1 MRQEQNNHPSIR
13 FRFLFFLI
21 ALLFGSVLNAQVD
34 PKITW
39 NYDGLTFKQFISAAE
54 ERTGI
59 RFFFKDDWVQDLQPG
74 DYPGTT
80 SLADLFEKMFRG
92 KFLYYYQDSNGD
104 FIITKNSEIEHVD
117 KISTDKNS
125 YVLEEYSLDQEKQKT
140 TESIHVDIGNPAE
153 KDLSGKVNITGYIID
168 SDSRESLSGASVYVQ
183 DLGIGKLSN
192 QYGFF
197 NIDIPRG
204 AHMIQFSYIGMKEKR
219 VYVNVYSAGVLNI
232 EMNGALIPLQETFV
246 YAERNAILQR
256 YESGAVKVN
265 IESLKYQPTSMGE
278 PDITKSLLLIPGVLS
293 VGEGSV
299 GFNVRGG
306 SADQNLM
313 LMYGAP
319 VYYPSHF
326 FGFFTSVNADI
337 IKDFTIY
344 KGGIPAK
351 YGGRISS
358 VIDISTKEGNR
369 REMKGN
375 AGISPVTTH
384 LLLEG
389 PLIRDKAS
397 FVLAARTTYSNWVLK
412 LLDDPEIRNSTASF
426 YDLNAST
433 SYDINKNNKIEL
445 SSYFSQDA
453 FRLNSDT
460 LYSYNNNIVSARW
473 RHSFTSRHYAVM
485 TLFNSHFGYE
495 MSGEKPAT
503 EAFVLS
509 HRINSSGLKADF
521 NLYTGSH
528 EIRYGFEMTQH
539 TVLPGSFMPMNDS
552 SIVRSRRIPYEMAV
566 ESAIYIDER
575 YPISESVSINAGL
588 RFSSYRSYGPGS
600 VLLYD
605 PELSKQSASVTDT
618 LNFRKGQ
625 KISHYAGPELRFSV
639 NIRVSENSSFKLNYN
654 HMRQYLN
661 LLSNTFAIS
670 PTDTWKLSDYY
681 IKPQIGDQYAAGFY
695 KLLSGGKIEASV
707 ELYYKR
713 IKNMVDFK
721 GMADLIMNERI
732 EMDLAPV
739 AGRAY
744 GFELLFKK
752 STGRTRWDLG
762 YTWSRTK
769 LKSTGTFRDEKINR
783 SEWFPANYDKPN
795 NLTLTH
801 TYLYSRRLSF
811 SSNFTWSTGRPVTYP
826 LTSYYIGNKLV
837 VQYSDRN
844 AYRIPD
850 YIRLDVSCTINGN
863 LRSNK
868 IANPHFIFSVY
879 NLLGRQ
885 NPYSVYFRNDKNTIY
900 GYQLSIFGRAIP
912 SVSFNF
918 DF

>member
-1 MRQEQNNHPSIR
+1 MVR
-13 FRFLFFLI
+13 
-21 ALLFGSVLNAQVD
+21 
-34 PKITW
+34 
-39 NYDGLTFKQFISAAE
+39 
-54 ERTGI
+54 
-59 RFFFKDDWVQDLQPG
+59 
-74 DYPGTT
+74 
-80 SLADLFEKMFRG
+80 
-92 KFLYYYQDSNGD
+92 
-104 FIITKNSEIEHVD
+104 
-117 KISTDKNS
+117 
-125 YVLEEYSLDQEKQKT
+125 
-140 TESIHVDIGNPAE
+140 
-153 KDLSGKVNITGYIID
+153 
-168 SDSRESLSGASVYVQ
+168 
-183 DLGIGKLSN
+183 
-192 QYGFF
+192 
-197 NIDIPRG
+197 
-204 AHMIQFSYIGMKEKR
+204 
-219 VYVNVYSAGVLNI
+219 
-232 EMNGALIPLQETFV
+232 
-246 YAERNAILQR
+246 RNAILQR
-256 YESGAVKVN
+256 YESGAVKVS

-319 VYYPSHF
+319 IYYPSHF

-344 KGGIPAK
+344 KGGIPAR

-358 VIDISTKEGNR
+358 VIDINTKDGNR
-369 REMKGN
+369 RELKGN

-389 PLIRDKAS
+389 PIIKDKAS
-397 FVLAARTTYSNWVLK
+397 FVFAARTTYSNWVLR
-412 LLDDPEIRNSTASF
+412 LLDDPAIRNSTASF
-426 YDLNAST
+426 YDLNASI
-433 SYDINKNNKIEL
+433 SFDINKNNKIEI
-445 SSYFSQDA
+445 SSYLSHDA

-473 RHSFTSRHYAVM
+473 RHSFSSRHFVVTSLY
-485 TLFNSHFGYE
+485 NSHFNYN

-509 HRINSSGLKADF
+509 HRINSTGLKADF

-528 EIRYGFEMTQH
+528 EIRYGLEMTGH
-539 TVLPGSFMPMNDS
+539 SVLPGSYIPLNGS
-552 SIVRSRRIPYEMAV
+552 SLVKTKRLPVEQAL
-566 ESAIYIDER
+566 ESAVYIDER

-588 RFSSYRSYGPGS
+588 RFSAYRSLGPGS
-600 VLLYD
+600 VLVYN

-618 LNFRKGQ
+618 MNFKRGQ
-625 KISHYAGPELRFSV
+625 TISHYAGPEFRLSI
-639 NIRVSENSSFKLNYN
+639 NIRVSENSSLKINYN

-695 KLLSGGKIEASV
+695 RLLSEGKIEASV

-721 GMADLIMNERI
+721 GMSDLIMNEHI

-739 AGRAY
+739 SGQAY
-744 GFELLFKK
+744 GIELMLKK
-752 STGRTRWDLG
+752 STGRTRWEIG
-762 YTWSRTK
+762 YTWSRIK
-769 LKSTGTFRDEKINR
+769 LKSTGNFWDEIINGR
-783 SEWFPANYDKPN
+783 RWFPANYDKPG
-795 NLTLTH
+795 NLTITH

-826 LTSYYIGNKLV
+826 ITSYYIGNKLV

-844 AYRIPD
+844 ANRIPD

-863 LRSNK
+863 LRSHK

-885 NPYSVYFRNDKNTIY
+885 NPYSVFFRNDKNIIY

>member
-1 MRQEQNNHPSIR
+1 MNQLQNSHPAIKIR
-13 FRFLFFLI
+13 IIFVAI
-21 ALLFGSVLNAQVD
+21 ALLSVTLIKAQGD
-34 PKITW
+34 IKITW
-39 NYDGLTFKQFISAAE
+39 NYDGLTFKQFVAVAE
-54 ERTGI
+54 EKTGI
-59 RFFFKDDWVQDLQPG
+59 RFFFRDDWVQEIKPG
-74 DYPGTT
+74 DYPGITLLT
-80 SLADLFEKMFRG
+80 ELFGKMFKG
-92 KFLYYYQDSNGD
+92 KFLYFYRDANGD
-104 FIITKNSEIEHVD
+104 FIITKNFEIEH
-117 KISTDKNS
+117 TDSAGTRKNT
-125 YVLEEYSLDQEKQKT
+125 YILEEYSLEQEKQKT
-140 TESIHVDIGNPAE
+140 TESLHVDIGNPAE
-153 KDLSGKVNITGYIID
+153 KDLTGKVNITGYIIE
-168 SDSRESLSGASVYVQ
+168 SGSRESLSGASLYVQ
-183 DLGIGKLSN
+183 DLAVGTLSN

-197 NIDIPRG
+197 NLDLPRG
-204 AHMIQFSYIGMKEKR
+204 AHLLQISFIGMKEKR
-219 VYVNVYSAGVLNI
+219 VYVNVYGSGVLNI
-232 EMNGALIPLQETFV
+232 EMNGALIPLQETIV
-246 YAERNAILQR
+246 YGERNAILQR
-256 YESGAVKVN
+256 YESGAVKVS

-344 KGGIPAK
+344 KGGIPAR

-358 VIDISTKEGNR
+358 VIDINTKEGNR
-369 REMKGN
+369 SKLKGN

-389 PLIRDKAS
+389 PIIKNKAS
-397 FVLAARTTYSNWVLK
+397 FVLAARTTYSNWVLR
-412 LLDDPEIRNSTASF
+412 LLDDPGIRNSKASF

-433 SYDINKNNKIEL
+433 SYDINMNNKIEI
-445 SSYFSQDA
+445 SSYFSHDS

-473 RHSFTSRHYAVM
+473 RHSFTTRHYVVM
-485 TLFNSHFGYE
+485 SLYNSHFGYS
-495 MSGEKPAT
+495 MSSGNPAT
-503 EAFVLS
+503 EAFMMS
-509 HRINSSGLKADF
+509 HRINSTGLKADF

-528 EIRYGFEMTQH
+528 EIRYGLEMTDH
-539 TVLPGSFMPMNDS
+539 TVLPGRFIPMNDS
-552 SIVRSRRIPYEMAV
+552 SLVKTRSIPIERAL
-566 ESAIYIDER
+566 ESAVYIDER
-575 YPISESVSINAGL
+575 YPISESVSVNAGL
-588 RFSSYRSYGPGS
+588 RFSSYRSFGPGS
-600 VLLYD
+600 VLVYNS
-605 PELSKQSASVTDT
+605 ELSKQSASVTDT
-618 LNFRKGQ
+618 MNFKKGQ
-625 KISHYAGPELRFSV
+625 TISHYAGPEFRLSV
-639 NIRVSENSSFKLNYN
+639 NIRVSENSSFKINYN

-681 IKPQIGDQYAAGFY
+681 VKPQIGDQYAAGFY
-695 KLLSGGKIEASV
+695 RLLSGGKIEASV

-721 GMADLIMNERI
+721 GMSDLIMNEHI

-739 AGRAY
+739 IGKAY
-744 GFELLFKK
+744 GIELMLKK
-752 STGRTRWDLG
+752 STGRTRWEIG
-762 YTWSRTK
+762 YTWSRTQ
-769 LKSTGTFRDEKINR
+769 LKSIGNFRDEIINNSR
-783 SEWFPANYDKPN
+783 WFPANYDKPS
-795 NLTLTH
+795 NLTITH

-811 SSNFTWSTGRPVTYP
+811 SSNFIWSTGRPVTYP

-850 YIRLDVSCTINGN
+850 YMRLDVSCTINGN
-863 LRSNK
+863 LRSHK

-885 NPYSVYFRNDKNTIY
+885 NPYSVFFRNDKNIIY